1 MLINSIHQNSNYVIS
16 NIRST
21 VIKEFM
27 DKLKCDETEATL
39 YGPDGSLIDIISI
52 PLYEKW
58 CVVGFREFLEDSVL
72 VNNKTGEFIILQNG
86 IWRYAENCKYRGV
99 DDDS

>member
-86 IWRYAENCKYRGV
+86 IWKYAENCKYRGT